1 MSVQNNEDVNIVEQ
15 NNKRQMIDQSCDIVA
30 KTLKVEATEDAV
42 NKKRAIKRRNYVI
55 MLCYVGKNYFG
66 MQINRGSKTIEESL
80 LTALLKADF
89 ITKEQFED
97 VREIKFQR
105 AARTDKG
112 VSAVRQIVSLKLPD
126 HVNKEDI
133 NAHLPEDI
141 KIFGIKRVTKSFNS
155 KNKCDARTYRYVLPT
170 FALAPEN
177 PNFLNMDEEEEID
190 EEKRLEQLSII
201 DGKAYN
207 EFRLTPEKLDKL
219 NETLKLLEGTHNFH
233 NFTSKV
239 RALDPRAKRYII
251 YFRCIETFVTNN
263 MEFAVLEVK
272 GQSFMLHQI
281 RKMVSLVVGI
291 CRNIVTNDFVKDAFS
306 TERVDIPISPGLG
319 LSLHFVHYKYYND
332 KYGKDGFHEALD
344 WSECDEE
351 VERFYKEYIL
361 KHIVD
366 AEIAKN
372 VTLNWLVS
380 FMTPKRFRIFIEPV
394 VSCEYI

>member
-1 MSVQNNEDVNIVEQ
+1 MLVKI
-15 NNKRQMIDQSCDIVA
+15 
-30 KTLKVEATEDAV
+30 TL
-42 NKKRAIKRRNYVI
+42 
-55 MLCYVGKNYFG
+55 
-66 MQINRGSKTIEESL
+66 
-80 LTALLKADF
+80 
-89 ITKEQFED
+89 EQFED

>member
-42 NKKRAIKRRNYVI
+42 NKKRAIKRRNY
-55 MLCYVGKNYFG
+55 
-66 MQINRGSKTIEESL
+66 
-80 LTALLKADF
+80 
-89 ITKEQFED
+89 EQFED